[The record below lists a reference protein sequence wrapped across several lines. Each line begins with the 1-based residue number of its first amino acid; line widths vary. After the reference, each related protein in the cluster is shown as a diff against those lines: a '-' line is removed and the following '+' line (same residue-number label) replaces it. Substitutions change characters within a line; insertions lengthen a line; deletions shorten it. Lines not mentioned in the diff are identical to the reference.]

1 MRGWKGKW
9 AATLQDSEGREPG
22 HDSGSCEREMLALTV
37 EGSSNPRNG
46 DWLVTSVHDV
56 GSCVDSTF
64 PKPGVPNQAEAVA
77 LAPRNKLDT

>member
-1 MRGWKGKW
+1 
-9 AATLQDSEGREPG
+9 
-22 HDSGSCEREMLALTV
+22 MLALTV